1 MYVQGV
7 STRRVTEITRELCGL
22 EVTSTQV
29 SRAAVELDAQLS
41 AWRERE
47 LGRCAYLVLDAR

>member
-7 STRRVTEITRELCGL
+7 STRRVTEVTRELCGL
-22 EVTSTQV
+22 AVTSTQV
-29 SRAAVELDAQLS
+29 SRAAAELDTQLS

-47 LGRCAYLVLDAR
+47 LGRCAYL